1 MGKAKDRYSDKELG
15 EFKKLIEDKLAEANN
30 DLKGLKSSLSH
41 SDDHGTDD
49 TSPSFKIME
58 DGSTTLTREE
68 IAQLAARQEK
78 FIQHLENALLRIQNK
93 TYGVCRATG
102 KLIPKERLRAVP
114 HATLTI
120 EAKEMGY

>member
-1 MGKAKDRYSDKELG
+1 MSKEKDRYNDKELG
-15 EFKKLIEDKLAEANN
+15 EFKSLIESKLDEAQN
-30 DLKGLKSSLSH
+30 DLKDLKSSLSLK
-41 SDDHGTDD
+41 DDHGTDD

-58 DGSTTLTREE
+58 DGSSTLTREE
-68 IAQLAARQEK
+68 IAQLAARQDK
-78 FIQHLENALLRIQNK
+78 FVQHLENALMRIQNK

-102 KLIPKERLRAVP
+102 KLIPKERLQAVP

>member
-1 MGKAKDRYSDKELG
+1 MSKAKDRYNDKELG
-15 EFKKLIEDKLAEANN
+15 EFKKLIERKLDESQI

-78 FIQHLENALLRIQNK
+78 FVQHLENALVRIKNK
-93 TYGVCRATG
+93 TYGICRATG
-102 KLIPKERLRAVP
+102 KLIPKERLKAVP

>member
-1 MGKAKDRYSDKELG
+1 MAKEKLRYSDKELT
-15 EFKKLIEDKLAEANN
+15 EFKKIIDEKLVESHA
-30 DLKGLKSSLSH
+30 DLKALKSSLSH

-58 DGSTTLTREE
+58 DGSSTLSREE

-78 FIQHLENALLRIQNK
+78 FVQHLENALVRIQNK
-93 TYGVCRATG
+93 TYGICRVTG
-102 KLIPKERLRAVP
+102 KLIPKERLKAVP

>member
-1 MGKAKDRYSDKELG
+1 MGKDKLQYNDKELA
-15 EFKKLIEDKLAEANN
+15 EFKLLIDSKLEEANA
-30 DLKGLKSSLSH
+30 DLKDLKSSLSH

-78 FIQHLENALLRIQNK
+78 FVQHLENALVRIRNK
-93 TYGVCRATG
+93 SYGICRITG
-102 KLIPKERLRAVP
+102 KLIPKERLKSVP

-120 EAKEMGY
+120 EAKEMGH